1 MNLTLR
7 RAHPDDA
14 SVLGLIC
21 YEAFRS
27 VCERH
32 AFPPDFPSAEVP
44 KGLFEHVIPREDVYT
59 VVAEIDGSIVGSNVL
74 WENGEIAGVGP
85 ITVDPAI
92 QGNSVGRR
100 LMEDVLK
107 QAQRSRLDAVRL
119 VQVPFNNLTMALYTK
134 LGFDVK
140 EPLSVMHGPVLKSSL
155 PGFRVRTATPEDLE
169 HCDALCRRVHGH
181 SRHGDLDDAVQQGTA
196 TVVERDGKI
205 TGYATSIGF
214 FGHAVGETNDD
225 LKALIS
231 EAQEFTGPGF
241 HVPSRNSELM
251 RWCLETGFR
260 IRQPMTLMSI
270 GPYQKPAGAFIPSVI
285 F

>member
-1 MNLTLR
+1 MNLSLR
-7 RAHPDDA
+7 RARPDDA
-14 SVLGLIC
+14 TVLGPIC

-32 AFPPDFPSAEVP
+32 AFPPDFPNSEVP
-44 KGLFEHVIPREDVYT
+44 TGLFEHVIPREDIYT
-59 VVAEIDGSIVGSNVL
+59 VVAEVDGRVVGSNVL

-85 ITVDPAI
+85 ITVDPRI

-100 LMEDVLK
+100 LMEAVLK
-107 QAQRSRLDAVRL
+107 RAGESGFDAVRL

-140 EPLSVMHGPVLKSSL
+140 EPLSVMHGPVLKSSM
-155 PGFRVRTATPEDLE
+155 PGFHVRSATPEDLE
-169 HCDALCRRVHGH
+169 HCDALCRTAHGH
-181 SRHGDLDDAVQQGTA
+181 DRHGDLDDSIQQGTA
-196 TVVERDGKI
+196 TVVERDGQI

-214 FGHAVGETNDD
+214 FGHAVGKTNED
-225 LKALIS
+225 LKALIM
-231 EAQEFTGPGF
+231 EATEFTGPGF
-241 HVPSRNSELM
+241 HIPSRNSELM
-251 RWCLETGFR
+251 RWCLSNGFR

-270 GPYQKPAGAFIPSVI
+270 GPYQEPTGAYIPSVI